1 MPTYFI
7 SILIMCLIL
16 GIDGQAINKW
26 GDNMAIFCTIYYVL
40 SYIETIP
47 QIVKL
52 LKTKSSN
59 DYSLGMISLQLIALI
74 SWSLYIFT
82 SKQSIVVYIG
92 TIIDLVLLLFVDFL
106 IIKYYKFNKKGVDPN
121 EWK

>member
-1 MPTYFI
+1 
-7 SILIMCLIL
+7 
-16 GIDGQAINKW
+16 
-26 GDNMAIFCTIYYVL
+26 MAIFCTIYYFL
-40 SYIETIP
+40 SYIEIIP
-47 QIVKL
+47 KIVKL

-92 TIIDLVLLLFVDFL
+92 TIIDLLLLLFVDFL
-106 IIKYYKFNKKGVDPN
+106 IIKKY
-121 EWK
+121 

>member
-1 MPTYFI
+1 
-7 SILIMCLIL
+7 
-16 GIDGQAINKW
+16 
-26 GDNMAIFCTIYYVL
+26 MAIFCTIYYVL

-82 SKQSIVVYIG
+82 SKQSVIVYIG
-92 TIIDLVLLLFVDFL
+92 TVIDLLLLIFVDYL
-106 IIKYYKFNKKGVDPN
+106 ILKYYKFS
-121 EWK
+121 EST

>member
-1 MPTYFI
+1 
-7 SILIMCLIL
+7 
-16 GIDGQAINKW
+16 
-26 GDNMAIFCTIYYVL
+26 MAIFCTIYYVL

-92 TIIDLVLLLFVDFL
+92 TIIDLLLLLFVDFL
-106 IIKYYKFNKKGVDPN
+106 IVRYYKFHKKLA
-121 EWK
+121 KI